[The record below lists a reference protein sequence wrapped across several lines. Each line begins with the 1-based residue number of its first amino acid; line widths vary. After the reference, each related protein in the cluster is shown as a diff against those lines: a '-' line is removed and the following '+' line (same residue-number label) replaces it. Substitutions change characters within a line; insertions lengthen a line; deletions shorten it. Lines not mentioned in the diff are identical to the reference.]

1 MVPSEARTSTTNTSV
16 QFLGQLQNRG
26 LVRSLPQTFAITG
39 STPLSLFSGAG
50 RPETASFRP
59 PRYFFAIKRYRMDV
73 AEVDRPGRFGQ
84 FVAFGRSGGF
94 HAHEARDPSAVG

>member
-1 MVPSEARTSTTNTSV
+1 
-16 QFLGQLQNRG
+16 
-26 LVRSLPQTFAITG
+26 
-39 STPLSLFSGAG
+39 
-50 RPETASFRP
+50 
-59 PRYFFAIKRYRMDV
+59 MDV